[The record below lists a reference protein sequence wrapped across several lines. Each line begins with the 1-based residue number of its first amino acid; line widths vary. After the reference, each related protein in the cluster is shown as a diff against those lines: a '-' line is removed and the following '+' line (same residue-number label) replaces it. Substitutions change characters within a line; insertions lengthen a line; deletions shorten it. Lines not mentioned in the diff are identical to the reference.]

1 MTDLDGIT
9 VVTEPSEAYLNSRQ
23 LEDYRSQRRSC
34 LGWLLKRG
42 KDPEVHDGYAHSTV
56 SNRGSRMDYF
66 YRWVWQQEDRYVA
79 NPTLEHAD
87 AFVDMLAERETSNA
101 DKSNYV
107 KAVRMLSKWRHHEQG
122 IEMWEP
128 AHTFS
133 GGQSSTQPRGYLTRE
148 ERPLI
153 REAALEYGSIPNYTS
168 LSPSERDRWKAH
180 LAQRFEKPKS
190 EVTPQD
196 WERANGWKFPSLVSV
211 SLDAGLRPIEVERAR
226 TYWVDIPNQLLRIPK
241 QESSKNED
249 HWRVSISERTASM
262 LERWLEERIQYEHY
276 EDTDALWLTR
286 SGNAYGSKGIE
297 RSMDWRAVY
306 CPCCSNPVLKF
317 ESLARTVYTPS
328 GRKGAEY
335 SSVRILWS
343 VFSASGAFLHASSRW
358 SYRFSSL
365 TTHIHRLPSTAG
377 SGYVS
382 SSVSMSGGLLPI
394 HDRDG
399 LLTVYNYKQ
408 CRRYVKLG
416 LRISSSCE

>member
-23 LEDYRSQRRSC
+23 LEDYRGQRRSC
-34 LGWLLKRG
+34 LTWLLNRG
-42 KDPEVHDGYAHSTV
+42 KDPELHEGYARSTV

-79 NPTLEHAD
+79 NPTLDHAD

-107 KAVRMLSKWRHHEQG
+107 KALRMLFKWRHHEQG

-133 GGQSSTQPRGYLTRE
+133 GGQNSTQPRDYLTRD

-168 LSPSERDRWKAH
+168 LSPSERDQWKTY

-249 HWRVSISERTASM
+249 HWRVSISERTATM
-262 LERWLEERIQYEHY
+262 LERWLEERSQYEHY

-286 SGNAYGSKGIE
+286 SGNSYGSKGLK
-297 RSMDWRAVY
+297 D
-306 CPCCSNPVLKF
+306 VLLNLCDIAGIQT
-317 ESLARTVYTPS
+317 ENRQMSWYAIRHSVGTYMTREEGLAAAQAQLRHKSPQ
-328 GRKGAEY
+328 
-335 SSVRILWS
+335 
-343 VFSASGAFLHASSRW
+343 
-358 SYRFSSL
+358 
-365 TTHIHRLPSTAG
+365 TTMKYDQAP
-377 SGYVS
+377 
-382 SSVSMSGGLLPI
+382 PE
-394 HDRDG
+394 DRRDALDRMG
-399 LLTVYNYKQ
+399 
-408 CRRYVKLG
+408 
-416 LRISSSCE
+416 